1 MITPPYLNSG
11 DKVAIVAPARFITK
25 RESEPAMELLTDWG
39 YNVIEV
45 NGLYE
50 SYNQFA
56 GTDLQRAANM
66 QQALDDESIRAIF
79 FARGGYGCLRT
90 LMHLDWTGFMRSPK
104 WLVGYSDIT
113 VFHSYVNH
121 VLGVE
126 TIHGPMPVKFSETP
140 EDILSRL
147 HDALQGKLLSY
158 KFKSHPFNK
167 TGTAKGMLTGGN
179 LSILYSLRGTNADIK
194 PDGNI
199 LFIEDL
205 DEYLYHI
212 DRMMMN
218 FRYGNILQNI
228 NALIVGGMEDM
239 HDNQIPFGA
248 SAEEIIAS
256 SLQGLDY
263 PVIFGFKAGHIA
275 QNNPIYLGREIT
287 IVAND
292 NDVTIRF

>member
-1 MITPPYLNSG
+1 MIIPPYLNSG

-25 RESEPAMELLTDWG
+25 KESEPAIELLTDWG

-50 SYNQFA
+50 AYNQFA
-56 GTDLQRAANM
+56 GTDLQRAASM

-90 LMHLDWTGFMRSPK
+90 LMHLDWTGFTRSPK

-113 VFHSYVNH
+113 VFHSYVNQ
-121 VLGVE
+121 VLGIE
-126 TIHGPMPVKFSETP
+126 TIHGPMPVKFQETP
-140 EDILSRL
+140 EDTLNRL
-147 HDALQGKLLSY
+147 HDALQGKLFTY
-158 KFKSHPFNK
+158 QFKSHPFNK
-167 TGTAKGMLTGGN
+167 KGTAKGMLTGGN

-218 FRYGNILQNI
+218 FHYGNILQNI

-256 SLQGLDY
+256 SLRGLDY

-287 IVAND
+287 IDAND